1 MMSFVIKALRTLFF
15 SLDKIIYGL
24 IDEVYSLLITIS
36 RTTIFSADVI
46 AEFSSRVY
54 ALAGIFMLFKVSL
67 SIINYIINPDDF
79 TDKEKGFASIGKRVV
94 FSLAMLV
101 LVPFVFQEAYALQAI
116 ILEENTIMNLVF
128 GTSSNRLLPND
139 DYVQNAGKQIQF
151 TVMYTFMQPNYDEYY
166 SDSKYPMSS
175 CINTYELNEDGTKA
189 SRGDSDFIYALNKE
203 CFGTYQ
209 NDVYQDDGALSKA
222 FKEYDTTDVYQNY
235 AQGIAQQNFDLMT
248 RLDLVLQKDEN
259 QRYLINYRFGV
270 STAVGIAIVYLF
282 LLFCIDIAARSVKLG
297 FLQMVSPIPILSYI
311 DPKSGKDGIFKTWY
325 QMCIST
331 YGSLFL
337 RLFALYMGI
346 FAITVIGEFTDVIT
360 GEPVRGNWLL
370 QVFMI
375 VGILIFAKQLPDI
388 LKKMFNV
395 KGDGKFELN
404 PFKKIENEALGGKF
418 ISGAAKGV
426 AVGGVAGLA
435 AGASNLVSGRR
446 GPLGILSRPFSAV
459 AGAVSG
465 FARGTVGGIRGEKM
479 GKNFTNS
486 YGDAM
491 QAKRSRMDREEDH
504 VGWLEMQQD
513 KFTQLTGGHTVGERS
528 KAVSD
533 DIDTFQKY
541 YDQIKGAAVSS
552 DAQAKSLSKQLESM
566 VAPSADKFVDEAS
579 GTFDSAGY
587 KAAVE
592 NFNTM
597 KKQTEDAL
605 EARIQKIAASAANGG
620 AGAIDSG
627 APGGPTD
634 ADRAAQAAVDDA
646 VAAMSKL
653 RGKINSGGRSIDS
666 DFAGITADVSR
677 DVVTAYKQ
685 SKGAKTQFTGSSEYA
700 HAQDRDKYASKKGQK

>member
-24 IDEVYSLLITIS
+24 IDEIYSLLITIS

-426 AVGGVAGLA
+426 AVGGAVGLA
-435 AGASNLVSGRR
+435 AGASNLLNPGQKGLVRR
-446 GPLGILSRPFSAV
+446 PLSAIG
-459 AGAVSG
+459 GALSG
-465 FARGTVGGIRGEKM
+465 FARGAVGGLRGEKM

-486 YGDAM
+486 YADAM
-491 QAKRSRMDREEDH
+491 QAKQSRKDRQDDG
-504 VGWLEMQQD
+504 VGWFEMQQD

-541 YDQIKGAAVSS
+541 YDQIKGAITSS
-552 DAQAKSLSKQLESM
+552 DTATITDGHGRAYAGAKEIQKTLDSM
-566 VAPSADKFVDEAS
+566 VAPTADKFVDPS
-579 GTFDSAGY
+579 GTFREDDY
-587 KAAVE
+587 RNAVQAY
-592 NFNTM
+592 NNQ
-597 KKQTEDAL
+597 KKDLEDLL
-605 EARIQKIAASAANGG
+605 ESRIGEVASSSTTGSGG
-620 AGAIDSG
+620 MS
-627 APGGPTD
+627 
-634 ADRAAQAAVDDA
+634 DRAAQAAVDDA